1 MVARC
6 RSCFSKH
13 MGCNCTK
20 DMHNKDH
27 MVLLQFWQRVDRY
40 LDSIVFHRSLDVIV
54 HEGSHLEEMIDQ
66 LKSVL
71 RADNELAQ
79 PDLFVFKGMALIQKG
94 LCTIYGALFQQTY
107 GVLTS
112 GNFANASLLTH
123 SNDSEYAFSVRVW
136 DANRAAWVIEFD
148 AGYYGMEAGETQ
160 TLEFRVHE
168 IEIPTEKFATF
179 RDMICRLCTFID
191 NRSLVEIIRK
201 HSE

>member
-1 MVARC
+1 MR
-6 RSCFSKH
+6 
-13 MGCNCTK
+13 CNCTK
-20 DMHNKDH
+20 DAHNKDR

-40 LDSIVFHRSLDVIV
+40 LERIVFHRSLDVIV

-66 LKSVL
+66 LKPVL

-79 PDLFVFKGMALIQKG
+79 PDLFVSVGTALIQKC
-94 LCTIYGALFQQTY
+94 LCTIYEALFQQTY
-107 GVLTS
+107 GDLTR
-112 GNFANASLLTH
+112 GDFANASLLTH

-148 AGYYGMEAGETQ
+148 AGYYGMEEGETQ

-168 IEIPTEKFATF
+168 IEIPTEKIATF
-179 RDMICRLCTFID
+179 RDMICRLCTFIG
-191 NRSLVEIIRK
+191 NPSLFKIICK